1 MAACPLPSEVL
12 RLYRQLLKEGRR
24 FSDYNYRLAY
34 FMFFLIGCIII
45 RSETEL
51 SSDILF
57 ITYMYV
63 ITNYVT
69 RVMRFWVIGF
79 LD

>member
-34 FMFFLIGCIII
+34 FMFFSIRCIIT
-45 RSETEL
+45 RSEIEL